1 MEEIIKAI
9 DEICNDEV
17 IKAVISNKKNKEF
30 KYNKVTFQL
39 KEKNNKQ
46 YYQIEKFTDKQVF
59 HENIEKSELN
69 ERILEFMKEE
79 FKQLDSWSMSTTYN
93 VKISKKG
100 KVFLGKKKSN
110 NEKVVN
116 KGHNKEKNYILK
128 EGMLIQPLIDLGVFT
143 KEGKVVNSKYD
154 KYKQINRFIEII
166 DDRTIKMRVWERGA
180 GETFACGTGACAVAV
195 ASVINKLVERE
206 VTVKLLGGD

>member
-100 KVFLGKKKSN
+100 KVFLGKKK
-110 NEKVVN
+110 
-116 KGHNKEKNYILK
+116 
-128 EGMLIQPLIDLGVFT
+128 
-143 KEGKVVNSKYD
+143 
-154 KYKQINRFIEII
+154 
-166 DDRTIKMRVWERGA
+166 
-180 GETFACGTGACAVAV
+180 
-195 ASVINKLVERE
+195 VIMK
-206 VTVKLLGGD
+206 K